1 MPNSKMFRPVQVGTK
16 KRYTYARSQE
26 VLGMPH
32 LLDLQTKSYEWFCKE
47 GLRDVF
53 ADISP
58 IEDSAHKWALHFGE
72 YYFKKEKYSIDECK
86 TRDAT
91 YSAPLQVK
99 VQLVNKE
106 TGEIKEHDLFMG
118 DFPIMTDTGTFI
130 INGAERVIVSQLVRS
145 PGVYYKKEMDTFGKE
160 IYSAQL
166 IPNRGAWIELET
178 DANGVVS
185 VRIDRNRKMPVTYL
199 IRALGFSSNEEIMEL
214 FNNDIHIEETL
225 KKDETQNTKE
235 ALIAIYKKLRP
246 GEPAT
251 EESGTTLLRNFF
263 YDPRRYDLA
272 KVGRYKLNKKLS
284 WENRLKG
291 HRTEGPIVDT
301 ETGEIIIQ
309 GNALIDEEAIAI
321 LKKSGVFSKVEMVE
335 VMTQKEDGTP
345 VKVICSNGMR
355 DDSYRI
361 LDRADIIAAVDYLL
375 NMIQGYGRPDD
386 IDHLGNRRVRLV
398 GELVENQYRIGLVRM
413 ERAIK
418 ERMSIQE
425 VATLMPHDLINPK
438 PVAAVLK
445 GKVDVKGKNVVCLLS
460 GGNIDVNILNRV
472 ITRGLV
478 MSGRKANLTIA
489 LEDKPGQLQQVAD
502 IVSRCGSNVVSVLH
516 DGSDPNMPI
525 SSCFLKL
532 TLETRD
538 NAQIEQI
545 RQELTKAGFQ
555 LVAERV

>member
-1 MPNSKMFRPVQVGTK
+1 
-16 KRYTYARSQE
+16 
-26 VLGMPH
+26 MPH

-301 ETGEIIIQ
+301 ETGEVQ
-309 GNALIDEEAIAI
+309 
-321 LKKSGVFSKVEMVE
+321 VR
-335 VMTQKEDGTP
+335 T
-345 VKVICSNGMR
+345 
-355 DDSYRI
+355 
-361 LDRADIIAAVDYLL
+361 
-375 NMIQGYGRPDD
+375 YGREV
-386 IDHLGNRRVRLV
+386 L
-398 GELVENQYRIGLVRM
+398 RI
-413 ERAIK
+413 
-418 ERMSIQE
+418 
-425 VATLMPHDLINPK
+425 
-438 PVAAVLK
+438 
-445 GKVDVKGKNVVCLLS
+445 
-460 GGNIDVNILNRV
+460 
-472 ITRGLV
+472 
-478 MSGRKANLTIA
+478 
-489 LEDKPGQLQQVAD
+489 
-502 IVSRCGSNVVSVLH
+502 
-516 DGSDPNMPI
+516 
-525 SSCFLKL
+525 
-532 TLETRD
+532 
-538 NAQIEQI
+538 
-545 RQELTKAGFQ
+545 
-555 LVAERV
+555 